1 MRLRPRPRPE
11 TLAGTVGLSSSLLG
25 RKRHS
30 DKHQKTENVVD
41 WVPSLHDEDKTET
54 QVKTETPA
62 AGPVTH
68 SRK

>member
-1 MRLRPRPRPE
+1 VRLRPRPRPE
-11 TLAGTVGLSSSLLG
+11 NQAGTVGLSSSLLG

-30 DKHQKTENVVD
+30 DEHQKTENVVD
-41 WVPSLHDEDKTET
+41 LVSTSDDEDKTET